1 MQSMVL
7 DRLRLGLM
15 SGVFVPGQ
23 TLSLRSLATALGT
36 SPMPVRESLSRLV
49 AARALEEVSN
59 RTIRVP
65 RLTLT
70 GLVELFE
77 LRTLVE
83 GMAARVACERADAG
97 LIERLTEINDRIL
110 SAHSEKNM
118 DRVLVENRSFHF
130 AIYESA
136 NSDILMPVIEALW
149 LRCGP
154 TMYHS
159 FSSPKSLWDT
169 SCHIQMLDAFVAGD
183 AHAARQ
189 AMVDDIMKT
198 GDFLISEAKQTR
210 QSGPLAVLM
219 PLSAALDGDA

>member
-7 DRLRLGLM
+7 DRLRFGLM

-23 TLSLRSLATALGT
+23 TLSLRSLAAALGT

-70 GLVELFE
+70 GLIELFE
-77 LRTLVE
+77 LRTHVE
-83 GMAARVACERADAG
+83 GMAARIACERANAA
-97 LIERLTEINDRIL
+97 LIDRLTELNDRIL
-110 SAHSEKNM
+110 TAHAEQNM
-118 DRVLVENRSFHF
+118 DRVLVENRHFHF

-136 NSDILMPVIEALW
+136 NSDILMPVIESLW

-169 SCHIQMLDAFVAGD
+169 SCHLRLLDAFVAGD
-183 AHAARQ
+183 AQAARL
-189 AMVDDIMKT
+189 AMVNDIMKT
-198 GDFLISEAKQTR
+198 GDFLIAEAKRTR
-210 QSGPLAVLM
+210 QSGPLAELL
-219 PLSAALDGDA
+219 PLSAAWDGNL